1 MRGTRW
7 LLLVAIA
14 AILGVIGYR
23 YRAQQKIL
31 DAGLPPAPAALETEI
46 NAKSQHWHRRET
58 DHATGRTIYDIDA
71 EEMRQIASDSHVELK
86 NVAIKLYAKD
96 GATYN
101 FVKSA
106 AAVFNAENRSLYSE
120 GETEITIQVPVDG
133 PPQKQL
139 TVIKTSGVS
148 FDSVTGHADTDKPST
163 FVFDRGDGKATGA
176 SYDPT
181 THQLEMKRDVEIH
194 WKPLKPGGKP
204 ALIEAG
210 GLSYHE
216 STSEIW
222 LKPWGRVTREGTV
235 FEGND
240 AVIKL
245 EDQVIRNLTALKAHG
260 SETAPNRKLRYAA
273 DELAVEFNDDGVA
286 QKVVGEKNADLV
298 STTDVSETTVK
309 ANHVELALQPHDH
322 ESILTQINANG
333 NSVITQKPL
342 PLPGRQL
349 SETHVLRSD
358 VLEMKMRPGGRE
370 IESLVTKTPGVLE
383 LIPNLPVQHH
393 RTLEGKDFVIAYG
406 PQNHLDNFRANNV
419 RTTTDP
425 TAEEKKRNRGVS
437 VTTSRTIEARF
448 DPRTN
453 QMASIQQSGD
463 FTYEEGERRA
473 RSVKATM
480 DRDQNVILLD
490 TGARMSDSTGSTT
503 ADHIRLDQRTG
514 DFTAEGK
521 VSSTRL
527 PDKSQKKSSEMLSG
541 DDPIQATAPKMDS
554 RNRNRSIRY
563 EGGAVMW
570 QGANRVQADTIDV
583 DREKRSLIADG
594 HVITSLWESTKED
607 SKAPKKNAAPPVLT
621 ETHAARM
628 VYTDNDRLADYT
640 GGVILSRPD
649 MVVKSKEL
657 KAFLAEAGSDSS
669 LEKAFAD
676 GAVEIHSRSKDR
688 TRDGTGEHSEYYPDE
703 QKVILRGPW
712 VKMVEQIFGAPK
724 PNTTEGTELTWWAN
738 DARLLVTGA
747 PEKPVDTRIL
757 RKKKGK

>member
-1 MRGTRW
+1 M
-7 LLLVAIA
+7 LVAIA

-23 YRAQQKIL
+23 YRAQQQIL
-31 DAGLPPAPAALETEI
+31 NSGLPPAPATLETEI

-86 NVAIKLYAKD
+86 NVAIKLYSKD
-96 GATYN
+96 GSTYN

-106 AAVFNAENRSLYSE
+106 AAVFNAEDRSLYSK
-120 GETEITIQVPVDG
+120 GETEITIGVPVEG
-133 PPQKQL
+133 QPVKQL
-139 TVIKTSGVS
+139 TVVKTSGVS
-148 FDSVTGHADTDKPST
+148 FDSTTGRADTEQPST

-176 SYDPT
+176 RYDPT
-181 THQLEMKRDVEIH
+181 LHELEMKHDVVIH
-194 WKPLKPGGKP
+194 WKPLKPGAKP
-204 ALIEAG
+204 ALIEAA

-240 AVIKL
+240 AVIKM
-245 EDQVIRNLTALKAHG
+245 EDQVIRRLTALKAHG
-260 SETAPNRKLRYAA
+260 SEDAPNRKLRYAA
-273 DELAVEFNDDGVA
+273 DELAVDFNDDGVA
-286 QKVVGEKNADLV
+286 QKVVGEKNAELV
-298 STTDVSETTVK
+298 SNSDISETSVK
-309 ANHVELALQPHDH
+309 AGHVELALEPHDH
-322 ESILTQINANG
+322 DSVLTQINANG
-333 NSVITQKPL
+333 NSVIIQKPL
-342 PLPGRQL
+342 QLPGRQL
-349 SETHVLRSD
+349 GETHVLRSD

-406 PQNHLDNFRANNV
+406 PQNHLDNFHASDV
-419 RTTTDP
+419 RTTTEP

-463 FTYEEGERRA
+463 FNYEEGERKA
-473 RSVKATM
+473 RSAKATM
-480 DRDQNVILLD
+480 DKDQNEILLD
-490 TGARMSDSTGSTT
+490 TGARMSDPTGATT
-503 ADHIRLDQRTG
+503 ADRIRLDQRTG

-527 PDKSQKKSSEMLSG
+527 PDKNQKKGSDMLSG
-541 DDPIQATAPKMDS
+541 DDPLQATAPKMIS
-554 RNRNRSIRY
+554 RNRNRLIRY

-594 HVITSLWESTKED
+594 HVVTSLWESNKD
-607 SKAPKKNAAPPVLT
+607 DAKAPKKAAAPPVLT
-621 ETHAARM
+621 ETRAARM
-628 VYTDNDRLADYT
+628 VYTENDRLAYYT
-640 GGVILSRPD
+640 GGVTLTRPD
-649 MVVKSKEL
+649 MLVKSKEL
-657 KAFLAEAGSDSS
+657 KAFLAESGSDSS

-676 GAVEIHSRSKDR
+676 GDVEIHSRSKDL
-688 TRDGTGEHSEYYPDE
+688 TRDGTGEHAEYYTDE
-703 QKVILRGPW
+703 QKVILRGSL
-712 VKMVEQIFGAPK
+712 VKMKSTPPPK
-724 PNTTEGTELTWWAN
+724 TSQGIELIWWAN
-738 DARLLVTGA
+738 DDRLLVNGT